1 MNPLERWSLVALWWG
16 TALVSALGWGGISHA
31 LVSDAGLVPAAWV
44 SPLVAEGIALD
55 VAMGAWL
62 VWRPGEMA
70 CRAGI
75 VVVLGFT
82 ALATL
87 LVPGAWLHPFGPLLK
102 NLPILALM
110 ARGSGWWG
118 MDAREGVR

>member
-1 MNPLERWSLVALWWG
+1 MTPLERWSLVALWWG
-16 TALVSALGWGGISHA
+16 TAMVSVLGWGGISHA
-31 LVSDAGLVPAAWV
+31 LVSEEGLVPGAWV
-44 SPLVAEGIALD
+44 SPLVAAGIALD
-55 VAMGAWL
+55 LAMGAWL
-62 VWRPGEMA
+62 VWRPGEAA

-87 LVPGAWLHPFGPLLK
+87 LVPAAWLHPFGPLLK

-110 ARGSGWWG
+110 ARGSGW
-118 MDAREGVR
+118 MKERR

>member
-1 MNPLERWSLVALWWG
+1 VNSLERWSLVALWWG

-31 LVSDAGLVPAAWV
+31 LMSEAGLVPAAWV
-44 SPLVAEGIALD
+44 SPLVAAGIALD

-62 VWRPGEMA
+62 VWRPGAAA

-82 ALATL
+82 VLATL
-87 LVPGAWLHPFGPLLK
+87 LVPEAWLHPFGSLLK
-102 NLPILALM
+102 NLPIVALM
-110 ARGSGWWG
+110 VRGSGWWDV
-118 MDAREGVR
+118 DAAEGAR

>member
-1 MNPLERWSLVALWWG
+1 MNSLERWSLVALWWG

-31 LVSDAGLVPAAWV
+31 LVSGAGLVPVAWV
-44 SPLVAEGIALD
+44 SPLVAAGIALD

-62 VWRPGEMA
+62 VWWPGVAA
-70 CRAGI
+70 CRAGT

-110 ARGSGWWG
+110 VRGSGWSGATWG
-118 MDAREGVR
+118 KALR